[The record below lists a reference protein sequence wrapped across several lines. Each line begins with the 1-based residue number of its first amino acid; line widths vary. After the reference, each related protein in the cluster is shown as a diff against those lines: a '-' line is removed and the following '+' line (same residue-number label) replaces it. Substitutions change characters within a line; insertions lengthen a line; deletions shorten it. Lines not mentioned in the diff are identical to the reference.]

1 MISVLAD
8 WIVIIYFSFIFGVGF
23 LKLSGLKKE
32 TVVSRIEMLLLS
44 GLMVLTAYAEYFSLF
59 HKVGALALIILGIIS
74 IFLIIWCKNEIIY
87 MIKSMK
93 NVKWYYYVLLGVISL
108 VCIALASKTPGHYDT
123 YLYHAQSVRWIEEYG
138 IVKGLGNLHNRLAY
152 NSAIFSL
159 DALFSFKFL
168 INQSMHA
175 VDGLFTCIYLFYA
188 VRSIKIFKDKKIYIS
203 DMLRIGMI
211 AYLISSETRGFISS
225 LSSDIPALGLLLF
238 IFIKWMDLSE
248 NEKISEDKDKNLM
261 LYGILCILGV
271 YAMSIKLSV
280 AMCILLS
287 IPVGVMLIKRKNIKG
302 FMFCLIS
309 GTLVILPF
317 LLRNIIISGYLIYPY
332 SGIDLF
338 DFDWKMPA
346 SVLDYDRHEILSWGR
361 GIKDVYKYN
370 LPITDWFP
378 GWFGNLNLFLKICLI
393 LNPFA
398 LIVATAKS
406 IRELKKKNWGC
417 ITFIIVS
424 LLCLIFWF
432 TGSPDSRYGGV
443 YMSILPL
450 VAIGVALQWIFNI
463 IKDKKKATKAG
474 MYALMTALCLYMAL
488 ATFILGKEVVTGE
501 KIGLKRCNDYIKL
514 GCYEAYLDNQ
524 IIYIP
529 IQGDQG
535 GYYYFPETTGE
546 QILKVIELRGDSLE
560 EGFRVKEEYR
570 DKKLNSYGFIDE

>member
-8 WIVIIYFSFIFGVGF
+8 WIVIIYFALITGVS
-23 LKLSGLKKE
+23 LWKIAGLKKE
-32 TVVSRIEMLLLS
+32 EMTSNIETLMLL
-44 GLMVLTAYAEYFSLF
+44 GFMILTAYAEYFSLF
-59 HKVGALALIILGIIS
+59 YKVGAVALSLLFVIS
-74 IFLIIWCKNEIIY
+74 IFLIIWCKNELIY
-87 MIKSMK
+87 IFKSLK
-93 NVKWYYYVLLGVISL
+93 ALKWYYYVLILVISL
-108 VCIALASKTPGHYDT
+108 ICIALASKTPGHYDT

-138 IVKGLGNLHNRLAY
+138 VVKGLGNLHNRLAY

-159 DALFSFKFL
+159 DALFSFEFL
-168 INQSMHA
+168 IDQSMHA

-203 DMLRIGMI
+203 DMLRIGMT

-238 IFIKWMDLSE
+238 IFIKWMDL
-248 NEKISEDKDKNLM
+248 NEKEEKNEDKDKNLM
-261 LYGILCILGV
+261 PYGILCILGV
-271 YAMSIKLSV
+271 YAISIKLSV

-287 IPVGVMLIKRKNIKG
+287 IPVGILLIKKKNIKG

-338 DFDWKMPA
+338 NFDWKMPA

-370 LPITDWFP
+370 LPITEWFP

-398 LIVATAKS
+398 FIIATVKG
-406 IRELKKKNWGC
+406 IRELKQKNWGG

-450 VAIGVALQWIFNI
+450 AAVGVVLQWIFSS
-463 IKDKKKATKAG
+463 IKDKKKAAKAG
-474 MYALMTALCLYMAL
+474 IYTLMTALCLYIGL
-488 ATFILGKEVVTGE
+488 ATFILTKEAVTGE

-514 GCYEAYLDNQ
+514 GCYEAVLDNQ
-524 IIYIP
+524 MIYIP

-546 QILKVIELRGDSLE
+546 QILEVIELRGDDLK
-560 EGFRVKEEYR
+560 EGFRIKEEYR